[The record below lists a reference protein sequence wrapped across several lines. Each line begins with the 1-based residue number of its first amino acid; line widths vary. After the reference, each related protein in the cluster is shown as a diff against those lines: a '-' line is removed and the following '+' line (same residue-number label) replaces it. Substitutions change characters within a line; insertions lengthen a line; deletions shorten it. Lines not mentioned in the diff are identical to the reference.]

1 MWTDSGVSDAGRVVT
16 WRVCCTKIKIKIST
30 DSYIVRDFVHAIF
43 CDVCLESPAKVAW
56 LSNVQYNRN
65 PSNVSP
71 TTKTSLSCGGADRT
85 VLLAGARWWI
95 PLQGWLLPILSFP
108 KCYGRD
114 LE

>member
-71 TTKTSLSCGGADRT
+71 TTKTSLSC
-85 VLLAGARWWI
+85 
-95 PLQGWLLPILSFP
+95 
-108 KCYGRD
+108 
-114 LE
+114 